1 MRYEVI
7 VENIG
12 RVYEGPSK
20 TRAKETFYEYVK
32 LSKHDYGRAAGASV
46 IMLNGDF
53 IYLEYNGK
61 ESDNA

>member
-7 VENIG
+7 VGNIG

-32 LSKHDYGRAAGASV
+32 LSKHDYGRAAGESV
-46 IMLNGDF
+46 IMLKDGF
-53 IYLEYNGK
+53 IYLEHKGK
-61 ESDNA
+61 EIDNA

>member
-1 MRYEVI
+1 MRYVVI
-7 VENIG
+7 VGNIG
-12 RVYEGPSK
+12 KVYEGPRK
-20 TRAKETFYEYVK
+20 TRAKETFFEYVK
-32 LSKHDYGRAAGASV
+32 LSKHEYGRASGESV